1 MFNILI
7 VDDDAN
13 NLYSISAL
21 FEQGDFHIEQASDGN
36 EALKIIMEK
45 PVDLVILDVQL
56 PNYNGFQLAK
66 MIKSRKST
74 QHIPIILAS
83 AVFKAQTFME
93 EGLEAGAVDYIIKP
107 INGQILLSKVNH
119 YRKYHETHLMFKS
132 EIEFYKTVIGQ
143 ICEEMTLLVQIYG
156 EKLQYTSIPLE
167 SWSLG
172 HVLSQEV
179 IDEIVHETISS
190 GINQLLE
197 LDYDHNEKTLV
208 IRTAS
213 LTKEKKQMVLVIVG
227 VQPNSL

>member
-21 FEQGDFHIEQASDGN
+21 FEQGDFHIEQAIDGN

-107 INGQILLSKVNH
+107 INGQILMSKVNH
-119 YRKYHETHLMFKS
+119 YRENRENFLELEKQIK
-132 EIEFYKTVIGQ
+132 FYKEIINQVCIDTDMLIQVYNKQLIYRN
-143 ICEEMTLLVQIYG
+143 LVVENWTYG
-156 EKLQYTSIPLE
+156 YLVP
-167 SWSLG
+167 
-172 HVLSQEV
+172 QET
-179 IDEIVHETISS
+179 IKEIVDT
-190 GINQLLE
+190 
-197 LDYDHNEKTLV
+197 TLV
-208 IRTAS
+208 SGTGQSIKLEDDSDRIIYLKTNYFNHDENMYVLLIAHVQKKS
-213 LTKEKKQMVLVIVG
+213 L
-227 VQPNSL
+227 